1 MIAVKLEGR
10 LGNQLFQYA
19 FIYAWAKK
27 LGVSFYLDK
36 SIEPILI
43 DRYFEIKNDRFIW
56 LDRNIFRIKGFKN
69 FFSFYLRKIF
79 YNNLSWFLNLKKIS
93 TTGRETEFNI
103 DNKTLI
109 RGFFQSESFF
119 ISASEEIKSL
129 LAIKPSFRQSF
140 TEIFKQLPPD
150 SAIVTIHIRR
160 TDYIELDM
168 ALPLDYYKEAISKV
182 ALTNA
187 YFVFISDDPEFVQV
201 NFADI
206 EPKYISNHSEIIDF
220 QFLIHANC
228 CILSNSSFSWWGAYL
243 NTNNPTVLAPK
254 YWTGFREKKE
264 EPVGITMSNWQL
276 IEIK

>member
-56 LDRNIFRIKGFKN
+56 LDKNVFRIKGFKN
-69 FFSFYLRKIF
+69 FFSFYLRKFF
-79 YNNLSWFLNLKKIS
+79 YNVLSWCMGLTEIS
-93 TTGRETEFNI
+93 TTGRETEFSLS
-103 DNKTLI
+103 DKTLI
-109 RGFFQSESFF
+109 RGFFQSEVFF
-119 ISASEEIKSL
+119 INARDEIKSL
-129 LAIKPSFRQSF
+129 FAIKPPFIQSF
-140 TEIFKQLPPD
+140 FEILKQFPPD
-150 SAIVTIHIRR
+150 SAIVTVHIRR
-160 TDYIELDM
+160 TDYIGLDM
-168 ALPLDYYKEAISKV
+168 ALPLDYYKTAITKV
-182 ALTNA
+182 ALKNA
-187 YFVFISDDPEFVQV
+187 YFVFISDDPEFVRV
-201 NFADI
+201 NFTEI

-220 QFLIHANC
+220 QFLTHSSC

-243 NTNNPTVLAPK
+243 NKNNPTVLAPK
-254 YWTGFREKKE
+254 HWTGFRKKKE
-264 EPVGITMSNWQL
+264 EPVGIIMSNWQL